1 MNKYQFL
8 ICPLA
13 YQIVLGKS
21 LEMDS
26 PEMTIGFES
35 SSEKFI
41 KDDSTILFLK
51 YKKKIV

>member
-21 LEMDS
+21 LEIDS
-26 PEMTIGFES
+26 PEMT
-35 SSEKFI
+35 
-41 KDDSTILFLK
+41 
-51 YKKKIV
+51 